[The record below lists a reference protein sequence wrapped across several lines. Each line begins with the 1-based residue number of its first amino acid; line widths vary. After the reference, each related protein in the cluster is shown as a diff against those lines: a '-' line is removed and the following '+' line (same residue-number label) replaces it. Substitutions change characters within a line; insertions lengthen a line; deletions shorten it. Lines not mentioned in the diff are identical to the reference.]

1 MKLIVEEDDC
11 INLALLK
18 VSNVSNKYSKK
29 NGDKPSNIILLYP
42 QTKDMKDRDDIMF
55 TSEDGVVVNVFFV
68 DLASIEDS
76 LKRLLNYLS

>member
-1 MKLIVEEDDC
+1 
-11 INLALLK
+11 
-18 VSNVSNKYSKK
+18 
-29 NGDKPSNIILLYP
+29 
-42 QTKDMKDRDDIMF
+42 MKDRDDIMF